1 MKKVA
6 VSIHAT
12 EDFNPD
18 IIANLK
24 GLDYIHVDVADG
36 KFTKV
41 KYDNLE
47 VFKILKARFD
57 IPIIAHMMVKEPSK
71 FLNEIIDY
79 IEIFTFH
86 YEIEQDISQII
97 KKVKIKKKKV
107 GIALNPETDTKNLLP
122 LLKDLD
128 LVLIMS
134 VYPGESGQQFLN
146 KSFERVNII
155 NQYKMDNHFL
165 LDIDGGINLDNA
177 KLLNVDILSS
187 TTTILKAKDP
197 NEVIKLL
204 KN

>member
-12 EDFNPD
+12 KDFNPN

-47 VFKILKARFD
+47 VFKILKTRFD

-71 FLNEIIDY
+71 FLPEIIDY
-79 IEIFTFH
+79 IDIFTFH
-86 YEIEQDISQII
+86 YEIEENIRQII
-97 KKVKIKKKKV
+97 KNVKIKKKKV
-107 GIALNPETDTKNLLP
+107 GIALNPNTDTSNLLP

-146 KSFERVNII
+146 ESFERVNIL
-155 NQYKMDNHFL
+155 NQYKNYNAFL
-165 LDIDGGINLDNA
+165 LDIDGGINLENA

-197 NEVIKLL
+197 IEVIKLL

>member
-12 EDFNPD
+12 EDFNPN

-47 VFKILKARFD
+47 IFKILKARFD

-71 FLNEIIDY
+71 FLPEIIDY
-79 IEIFTFH
+79 IDIFTFH
-86 YEIEQDISQII
+86 YEIEQDMRQII
-97 KKVKIKKKKV
+97 KNVKIKKKKV
-107 GIALNPETDTKNLLP
+107 GIALNPNTDTSNLLP

-146 KSFERVNII
+146 ESFERVNIL
-155 NQYKMDNHFL
+155 NQYKKGNAFL
-165 LDIDGGINLDNA
+165 LDIDGGINLENA

-197 NEVIKLL
+197 IEVIKLL
-204 KN
+204 KS

>member
-12 EDFNPD
+12 KDFNPN

-47 VFKILKARFD
+47 IFKILKARFD

-71 FLNEIIDY
+71 FLPEIIDY
-79 IEIFTFH
+79 IDIFTFH
-86 YEIEQDISQII
+86 YEIEENIRQII
-97 KKVKIKKKKV
+97 KNVKIKKKKV
-107 GIALNPETDTKNLLP
+107 GIALNPNTDTSNLLP

-146 KSFERVNII
+146 ESFERVNIL
-155 NQYKMDNHFL
+155 NQYKNYNAFL
-165 LDIDGGINLDNA
+165 LDIDGGINLENA

-197 NEVIKLL
+197 IEVIKLL